1 MTPLIDAD
9 ILLHELGWSGQFK
22 DKETGEEILLDFE
35 LVAEM
40 LDQKIKLI
48 CEDVDATEPPILY
61 ITNSEWLTDRIN
73 KERKWTG
80 EDPLVYVPGFRYE
93 VAKSRPYKGTRHNPK
108 PFHFYNII
116 AYLRANYNV
125 VVSTDGYE
133 ADDMM
138 CMEQY
143 GRDDTII
150 CSRDKDLR
158 ICPGWHF
165 SWECGK
171 QRAIGPV
178 YTDRLGSLDVKDNG
192 DTIGYGLK
200 FFFYQCL
207 VGDTADNIPGL
218 PKWGDV
224 GAVKLLAP
232 LKTEE
237 EMYEAV
243 KAAYIERMGEQ
254 ARDYF
259 KEQSTLLWMVQQKGV
274 GYKPP
279 RKDKH
284 E

>member
-1 MTPLIDAD
+1 MTPLLDSD
-9 ILLHELGWSGQFK
+9 IILHELGWSGQFK
-22 DKETGEEILLDFE
+22 DKETGEEILLDFDF
-35 LVAEM
+35 LAD
-40 LDQKIKLI
+40 LIDKKIELI
-48 CEDVDATEPPILY
+48 CYDVEATEPPILY
-61 ITNSEWLTDRIN
+61 ITNSEWLNSRMN

-80 EDPLVYVPGFRYE
+80 EDPIEYVHNFRYSI
-93 VAKSRPYKGTRHNPK
+93 ATTKPYKGTRHNPK

-178 YTDRLGSLDVKDNG
+178 YTDRLGFLSTKENG

-200 FFFYQCL
+200 LFFYQLL

-218 PKWGDV
+218 PKVGDAR
-224 GAVKLLAP
+224 AVKLLQD
-232 LKTEE
+232 LHTEE
-237 EMYEAV
+237 EMFAAV
-243 KAAYIERMGEQ
+243 QALYIEKMGDN

-259 KEQSTLLWMVQQKGV
+259 REQSQLLWMVQQKGV
-274 GYKPP
+274 GYTPP
-279 RKDKH
+279 KKGKK
-284 E
+284 